1 MANFGEMFS
10 KIGIGKGGGSAGGSF
25 FTNLLVMVIGAII
38 LAVCV
43 GGLWWF
49 LYKRKNWNIKVEVKI
64 PRNIK
69 NLRLKDGTY
78 KVYGTLNK
86 EWAKGFY
93 NAKRGVC
100 YIKRAGKK
108 PVPMK
113 PFDIKRFLSSGNIL
127 TVIQVG
133 IEDYRPVLDDS
144 YIEVYDDETGEEA
157 ALIKTRIDTS
167 ESKSW
172 KNSFERD
179 AKTAYTIKNWI
190 AEHGALVAMGLV
202 LLMNL
207 IGFAIVIARMPK

>member
-1 MANFGEMFS
+1 MANLGDMFS
-10 KIGIGKGGGSAGGSF
+10 KIGIGGGAGGGSGFMGNMI
-25 FTNLLVMVIGAII
+25 TMLLGAVI
-38 LAVCV
+38 LACCV
-43 GGLWWF
+43 GGLFWF
-49 LYKRKNWNIKVEVKI
+49 IYKRKNWNIKVEVKI
-64 PRNIK
+64 PRNIRQVK
-69 NLRLKDGTY
+69 LKDGGI

-100 YIKRAGKK
+100 YIKRKGKK

-113 PFDIKRFLSSGNIL
+113 PFDIKRFLSTGNIL

-144 YIEVYDDETGEEA
+144 YIEVIDDETGDEG
-157 ALIKTRIDTS
+157 ALVNAKIDTS

-179 AKTAYTIKNWI
+179 SKSAYTIKNWI

>member
-1 MANFGEMFS
+1 MAAIGDMFS
-10 KIGIGKGGGSAGGSF
+10 KIGLGGSGGSGMIG
-25 FTNLLVMVIGAII
+25 NIIVMIFGAVALGAVIFG
-38 LAVCV
+38 V
-43 GGLWWF
+43 WWF
-49 LYKRKNWNIKVEVKI
+49 VNKKKNWNLKVEVKI
-64 PRNIK
+64 PRNIR
-69 NLRLKDGTY
+69 NIRLKEGGY
-78 KVYGTLNK
+78 KVIGTLNK
-86 EWAKGFY
+86 EWARGFY

-100 YIKRAGKK
+100 YIKRKGKK

-113 PFDIKRFLSSGNIL
+113 PFDIKRFLSTGNIL

-144 YIEVYDDETGEEA
+144 YIEVIDEKTGEEA
-157 ALIKTRIDTS
+157 ALVNAKIDTS

-179 AKTAYTIKNWI
+179 SKSAYTIKNWI

-207 IGFAIVIARMPK
+207 IGFSIIIARMPK

>member
-1 MANFGEMFS
+1 MADLGGMFS
-10 KIGIGKGGGSAGGSF
+10 KIGLGGGGGSG
-25 FTNLLVMVIGAII
+25 NLLGNMMTILLGAVA
-38 LAVCV
+38 LACVV
-43 GGLWWF
+43 GGVWYL
-49 LYKRKNWNIKVEVKI
+49 LYKKKSWNIKVEVKI
-64 PRNIK
+64 PRNIRNIK
-69 NLRLKDGTY
+69 LREGGY

-93 NAKRGVC
+93 DAKRGVC
-100 YIKRAGKK
+100 YIKRKGKK
-108 PVPMK
+108 AVPMK
-113 PFDIKRFLSSGNIL
+113 PFDIKRFLSTENIL

-133 IEDYRPVLDDS
+133 MEDYRPVLDDS
-144 YIEVYDDETGEEA
+144 YIEVVDDETGEEA
-157 ALIKTRIDTS
+157 ALITAKIDTS

-179 AKTAYTIKNWI
+179 SKSAYTIKNWI